1 MEALLCAA
9 LLLATLVA
17 VALETPT
24 PVIAVSAASNRP
36 NFSNHPKTS
45 SNRATLGDIDAGSIE
60 SRWDSGSFWDE
71 EAPAYDLTQSPHSRG
86 FLYLRCDGGSR

>member
-17 VALETPT
+17 VALDTLT
-24 PVIAVSAASNRP
+24 PVIAVSY
-36 NFSNHPKTS
+36 HPKTP
-45 SNRATLGDIDAGSIE
+45 SNRASSGDIHTPYTGSIE

-71 EAPAYDLTQSPHSRG
+71 EAPAYDLTQSPH
-86 FLYLRCDGGSR
+86 